1 MPSSCVVRES
11 QVGSEPRRIGAP
23 CPLCVDSVLP
33 FFLFAS
39 IPGRVLPVLDGTFQV
54 LSFCGCRV
62 SSEPLGQTQQ
72 THKLWHMLSGSG
84 LLRGLFLSPP
94 LPGIFCNFWDFG
106 FLSGIHFLWASQGL
120 CDCLDLHPPPTAQ
133 ATTLAT
139 V

>member
-1 MPSSCVVRES
+1 M
-11 QVGSEPRRIGAP
+11 
-23 CPLCVDSVLP
+23 
-33 FFLFAS
+33 
-39 IPGRVLPVLDGTFQV
+39 LDGTFQV

-62 SSEPLGQTQQ
+62 SLEPLGQTQQ
-72 THKLWHMLSGSG
+72 THRQTVAHALRLRA
-84 LLRGLFLSPP
+84 LRGLFLSPP

-106 FLSGIHFLWASQGL
+106 FLSGVHFLWASQGL